1 MKLTSHITTRYIG
14 FTIVVLLISIPATY
28 FVLLAVMNA
37 NIDENLRFQ
46 QKWIEEKLQTV
57 SPQNFISFDNEI
69 TIRPGKNK
77 ATKEHFY
84 NKDIY
89 EEDENEMVPYRVM
102 EFNTTVNGNSYFVRI
117 QKSLLENDDILQVIV
132 GIQLLVLIL
141 LFVSLIFINK
151 YLNKKVWKPFY
162 NTLDTLQKFR
172 IDKDKPLQLPNQSI
186 TELDNLNKSL
196 NELTKHN
203 REIYITQKE
212 FTENAS
218 HELQTPLALM
228 QSDLDLLWQT
238 SPLSEEQA
246 QLLQNLTEANSR
258 MSKLSKSM
266 LMLAKIENHQFTD
279 KKEIDLAK
287 LVEKW
292 LEKLESV
299 FSQRNIEIYQRITPS
314 SRIVADET
322 LMETLFGNLISNALH
337 YTPQNGTVEI
347 ELNSSMFK
355 IGNSGNGKPL
365 DKEKLFKR
373 FQKQDNSQKSGNGLG
388 LEICKRICDLNN
400 FKISYDFFNVKHW
413 FTITF

>member
-1 MKLTSHITTRYIG
+1 MKLTTHITTRYIG

-28 FVLLAVMNA
+28 FVMVAVMNA
-37 NIDENLRFQ
+37 NIDENIRFQ

-57 SPQNFISFDNEI
+57 SPQNFISFDNDI
-69 TIRPGKNK
+69 TICLGKNK
-77 ATKEHFY
+77 VTKECFY

-89 EEDENEMVPYRVM
+89 EEDDNEMVPYRVM
-102 EFNTTVNGNSYFVRI
+102 EFNTTVNGKSYFVRI

-132 GIQLLVLIL
+132 GIQLFVLIL
-141 LFVSLIFINK
+141 LFVSLLFINK

-162 NTLDTLQKFR
+162 NTINTLQKYR

-186 TELDNLNKSL
+186 TELDSLNKSL
-196 NELTKHN
+196 NDLTKHN

-218 HELQTPLALM
+218 HELQTPMALI
-228 QSDLDLLWQT
+228 QSNLDLLWQT
-238 SPLSEEQA
+238 SPISEEQM

-258 MSKLSKSM
+258 MSKLSKSL
-266 LMLAKIENHQFTD
+266 LMLAKIENNQFID

-299 FSQRNIEIYQRITPS
+299 FSQRDIEIYQRITPS

-355 IGNSGNGKPL
+355 IGNSGNGKRL
-365 DKEKLFKR
+365 NKEKLFKR
-373 FQKQDNSQKSGNGLG
+373 FQKQENSQKSGNGLG
-388 LEICKRICDLNN
+388 LEICKRICDLNG
-400 FKISYDFFNVKHW
+400 FKINYDFFNSKHW
-413 FTITF
+413 FTVTF

>member
-1 MKLTSHITTRYIG
+1 MKLTSHIAIRYIG
-14 FTIVVLLISIPATY
+14 FTIVVLLISIPVTY
-28 FVLLAVMNA
+28 FVLRTVMNA
-37 NIDENLRFQ
+37 NIDENMRFQ

-57 SPQNFISFDNEI
+57 SPQNFISFNNNI
-69 TIRPGKNK
+69 IIRPGKDI

-84 NKDIY
+84 NENIY
-89 EEDENEMVPYRVM
+89 IANDNEMVPYRVM
-102 EFNTTVNGNSYFVRI
+102 EFNTTVNGSSYFVRI

-141 LFVSLIFINK
+141 LFISLIFINK

-203 REIYITQKE
+203 REIFLAQKE

-238 SPLSEEQA
+238 SPISEEQA
-246 QLLQNLTEANSR
+246 RLLQNLTEANSR
-258 MSKLSKSM
+258 MSKLNKSL

-279 KKEIDLAK
+279 KKEIDLEK
-287 LVEKW
+287 LIEKL
-292 LEKLESV
+292 LEKLKAV
-299 FSQRNIEIYQRITPS
+299 FSQRNIQISKRITSS
-314 SRIVADET
+314 SRIIADET
-322 LMETLFGNLISNALH
+322 LMETLIGNLISNALH

-347 ELNSSMFK
+347 ELNSSIFK

-373 FQKQDNSQKSGNGLG
+373 FQKQTNSEKSGNGLG
-388 LEICKRICDLNN
+388 LEICKRICDLNG
-400 FKISYDFFNVKHW
+400 FKINYDFSDSKHW